1 MQEQYYKDALKLGQ
15 REVRA
20 CISQGVYPYLPLL
33 DDFLPSERM
42 KTGTDLGTKWI
53 PSELIVGTRTAARSN
68 AFARNFM
75 PVLGELSEFAA
86 KWNSLCNAHV
96 EEGIRDPIL
105 CYEYM
110 NRFYV
115 EEGNK
120 RVSVL
125 KFFGAPTVYA
135 RVIRIMP
142 EQSGSKEV
150 ELYNAFLEFQKCSR
164 MHLPEFSKPL
174 SYSKLQRLLGKEPD
188 EVWSEDEKKDFTAS
202 YHHFREAYM
211 SLEKKDVIAP
221 AAVGDALLVYL
232 EVYGYQDL
240 RVNNSTDIKKN
251 LLKLKEELSLN
262 KEEQQI
268 EIKPDPQD
276 KPAGLLSKVLPNTKL
291 IKVAFIHD
299 KTPET
304 SGWTFGHECGRLH
317 VERVFGTEIETTA
330 YYNALDDNN
339 AEAEIEEAIA
349 SGNTVIFTTSPR
361 LLQASLKAAVEHP
374 KVTVLNCS
382 LNTSHRYIR
391 TYYARMYEI
400 KFIIGAIA
408 GSLAQSNDVGYIC
421 DYPIFGQVAGINAFA
436 LGVQMVN
443 PLTKVRLEWSS
454 VEGGI
459 EAATRRLREHG
470 IRLIS
475 TQDTKRFR
483 EKEHTN
489 FGLSIIDD
497 NGQTPLARP
506 MWLWGNYY
514 EAIIRSVRDGTFRS
528 EYEGSNRA
536 LNYYWGLSAGVVD
549 IQCYDVLPESVKRL
563 AALLKD
569 SICSGVEPFMGPLF
583 NQDKKQ
589 VIGEEQSLTFEQI
602 ISMDWLVEN
611 VVGSLPAYEELDEMG
626 KATADVVGVEPSTKE
641 KQQETSGRKEAQS

>member
-20 CISQGVYPYLPLL
+20 CASRGEHPYLLQL
-33 DDFLPSERM
+33 DDFLPSERL
-42 KTGTDLGTKWI
+42 KTGVDLGTKWI
-53 PSELIVGTRTAARSN
+53 PSELIVGTRSASRST

-75 PVLGELSEFAA
+75 PILGEMSEFAA
-86 KWNSLCNAHV
+86 KWNALCCAHV

-135 RVIRIMP
+135 KVIRIMP
-142 EQSGSKEV
+142 EQNGSKEV

-164 MHLPEFSKPL
+164 MHLPEFSKPG
-174 SYSKLQRLLGKEPD
+174 SYQKLLRLMGKEPD
-188 EVWSEDEKKDFTAS
+188 EIWSEDEKKDFTAS
-202 YHHFREAYM
+202 YHYFREAYAAQGNK
-211 SLEKKDVIAP
+211 EDR
-221 AAVGDALLVYL
+221 AVGDAFLTYIDI
-232 EVYGYQDL
+232 YGYADL
-240 RVNNSTDIKKN
+240 RGKTAQDIKKSVV
-251 LLKLKEELSLN
+251 KLKEELSLN

-268 EIKPDPQD
+268 EIKLDPQD
-276 KPAGLLSKVLPNTKL
+276 RPAGILSKVLPNTKPV
-291 IKVAFIHD
+291 KVAFIHD

-317 VERVFGTEIETTA
+317 IERVFGSEIETTA
-330 YYNALDDNN
+330 YYSALDSDDGD
-339 AEAEIEEAIA
+339 ESIRQAIA
-349 SGNTVIFTTSPR
+349 EGNTVIFTTSPR
-361 LLQASLKAAVEHP
+361 LLQASLRAAIDHP
-374 KVTVLNCS
+374 KTAVLNCS

-408 GSLAQSNDVGYIC
+408 GSLAQSSDVGYIC

-443 PLTKVRLEWSS
+443 PLAKVRLEWSS
-454 VEGGI
+454 VGGV
-459 EAATRRLREHG
+459 EAATKRLRESG
-470 IRLIS
+470 IKLIS

-483 EKEHTN
+483 EKERSS
-489 FGLSIIDD
+489 FGLSIIDE

-506 MWLWGNYY
+506 MWLWGSYY
-514 EAIIRSVRDGTFRS
+514 EMIIRSIRDGTFKS
-528 EYEGSNRA
+528 EYEGSTRA
-536 LNYYWGLSAGVVD
+536 LNYFWGLSAGVVD
-549 IQCYDVLPESVKRL
+549 LQCFDVLPESVKRL

-569 SICSGVEPFMGPLF
+569 SIRSGVEPFMGPLF
-583 NQDKKQ
+583 NQEGKEI
-589 VIGEEQSLTFEQI
+589 VGEEQSLTAEQI

-611 VVGSLPAYEELDEMG
+611 IVGSIPSYEQLDATG

-641 KQQETSGRKEAQS
+641 ASPEIQGKKEAQI